1 MRDEN
6 CPWKT
11 GVVLICKNQRG
22 PGAAKPSCGEEA
34 GHELKS
40 WLKKKARAG
49 GGPLAGARVLTASCL
64 DVCPADGVAVAVEPG
79 GRVMVVDPD
88 HDREALLQ
96 TLQEHFEDPGG
107 DDSGRGGL
115 ARRAISRLRRG
126 S

>member
-1 MRDEN
+1 MRDEI

-22 PGAAKPSCGEEA
+22 PGASRPSCGETA

-40 WLKKKARAG
+40 WLKNKARAG
-49 GGPLAGARVLTASCL
+49 GGGLAEARILTTSCL
-64 DVCPADGVAVAVEPG
+64 DICPVDGVTVAVEPG
-79 GRVMVVDPD
+79 AKIMVVDAD

-96 TLQEHFEDPGG
+96 MLQSHFDSPRSP
-107 DDSGRGGL
+107 DSGGGL
-115 ARRAISRLRRG
+115 ARRALSRLRK